1 VHKKLPIVTA
11 MNNDSIVKR
20 SVLDI
25 VFGLIALFFLFIPVT
40 LLVKVIVGLLAVST
54 PILNL
59 IASIE
64 KGLLWNALCRLWRDF
79 FQPIFRIQMLTIG
92 LLGLVPVETIAVW
105 GLPLYLSILPFII
118 LVMKRSFITV
128 LAVIFNHTPN
138 NDH

>member
-1 VHKKLPIVTA
+1 MHKKLPIVTA

>member
-1 VHKKLPIVTA
+1 